1 MLTGNHKEAI
11 KRITQKVLETFGKEY
26 LRAFKFV
33 AIRDAKKAR
42 NKKPKEEDSSIE
54 KEGKVYPG
62 STPEHPLRPRKNNKK
77 EIVPELKVK
86 ITSWTTFDDD
96 IDPYVAYIV
105 EASRGEQSASVY
117 RRYHHFKG
125 LNKMM
130 KKVPG
135 LELKKK
141 LPEPKK
147 LGANKLDWDFL
158 HSRKKKLTEYLEAIV
173 ENKDTHNNEKFL
185 KWLGLTNPEDPKFQ
199 EIFDIAYQNTKWRLW
214 IWKRI
219 PYDDEEE
226 AIAKLAI
233 EEIKREVI
241 YDVVSPFPG
250 QIRSTAAASV
260 YKVISATVGPA
271 VSVGW
276 KAAREAI
283 QPLKPKVAE
292 IVDNAIEK
300 YLDVEELVKGK
311 LIEGINAGLN
321 PMVEAV
327 EPN

>member
-1 MLTGNHKEAI
+1 
-11 KRITQKVLETFGKEY
+11 
-26 LRAFKFV
+26 
-33 AIRDAKKAR
+33 
-42 NKKPKEEDSSIE
+42 
-54 KEGKVYPG
+54 
-62 STPEHPLRPRKNNKK
+62 
-77 EIVPELKVK
+77 
-86 ITSWTTFDDD
+86 
-96 IDPYVAYIV
+96 
-105 EASRGEQSASVY
+105 
-117 RRYHHFKG
+117 
-125 LNKMM
+125 
-130 KKVPG
+130 
-135 LELKKK
+135 
-141 LPEPKK
+141 

-158 HSRKKKLTEYLEAIV
+158 HHRKQKLTDYLQAIV
-173 ENKDTHNNEKFL
+173 ENKDTHTNEKFL

-271 VSVGW
+271 VQIGW

-292 IVDNAIEK
+292 VVDNAIEK
-300 YLDVEELVKGK
+300 YLDVEEAVKGK

-321 PMVEAV
+321 PMVEALEPIVKELSERFMETGFSLVKEVYPYSQDLFKLFDDIVQSGDEKLCDEIEKLVTSKRV
-327 EPN
+327 EAEDKVN